1 MPARW
6 WGGLVS
12 VTMLAAVLWPLTRD
26 PEREDSFPLST
37 YPMFAF
43 DRRDARV
50 ALHYVVA
57 VGPGGA
63 RRHVPPSLV
72 ANREPMQAMMT
83 VRRAV
88 EHGQQARLCAEVAGR
103 VAHDGRFAAHDTVTI
118 VFGDHRA
125 IPYLT
130 QGVRGK
136 ETVLAQCAVPRSDR

>member
-1 MPARW
+1 MVS
-6 WGGLVS
+6 LV
-12 VTMLAAVLWPLTRD
+12 TLAAVLSPLVRD

-72 ANREPMQAMMT
+72 ANHEPMQAMMT

-88 EHGQQARLCAEVAGR
+88 ELGQQARLCAEVAGR
-103 VAHDGRFAAHDTVTI
+103 VAHDERFAAHDAVTI

-125 IPYLT
+125 VAYLT
-130 QGVRGK
+130 QGVRGP
-136 ETVLAQCAVPRSDR
+136 ETVLARCAIPRGAR